1 MQKLH
6 FVYEFLHYNYVLAR
20 HWKHAFVMLSWK
32 HTTKDCSPRRFA
44 AEKCKH
50 KWCLCPWSSCVL
62 FWQTR
67 SSTNLFVSLQ
77 LKGQDDL
84 KALVESNTKSISD
97 QLTVLNSYSNKLD
110 EISST
115 LSILPKQIETDLKQQ
130 SDTFRIF
137 RKDTEVALEFLM
149 QFLPKQPEKYV
160 HSPGSFQSGW
170 TAAKTE

>member
-1 MQKLH
+1 MISKL
-6 FVYEFLHYNYVLAR
+6 LLRATP
-20 HWKHAFVMLSWK
+20 KASPISW
-32 HTTKDCSPRRFA
+32 
-44 AEKCKH
+44 
-50 KWCLCPWSSCVL
+50 L
-62 FWQTR
+62 FW
-67 SSTNLFVSLQ
+67 LL
-77 LKGQDDL
+77 
-84 KALVESNTKSISD
+84 
-97 QLTVLNSYSNKLD
+97 LNSYSNKLD

>member
-1 MQKLH
+1 
-6 FVYEFLHYNYVLAR
+6 V
-20 HWKHAFVMLSWK
+20 
-32 HTTKDCSPRRFA
+32 P
-44 AEKCKH
+44 
-50 KWCLCPWSSCVL
+50 
-62 FWQTR
+62 
-67 SSTNLFVSLQ
+67 LQ

-160 HSPGSFQSGW
+160 HSPGSFQSG
-170 TAAKTE
+170 